1 MEDYSA
7 KLTGEPFL
15 YRETKIIGEYLHQGF
30 EASELKKKNIEEN
43 LIQYKSQSAISRVNS
58 AIFRR
63 LNILNEDMLDEFV
76 NGDLYTSRMLLVYSI
91 MKTDKLVCDFIS
103 ELYKDKILLMKENIE
118 QYEVV
123 NWFDR
128 KFAESINLSKV
139 SDKTQYKLRQVMMKI
154 MIDSGL
160 VMKEKDS
167 YKIIIP
173 ILSEKFKLL
182 LDNVGDSDYY
192 KAIGGLV

>member
-43 LIQYKSQSAISRVNS
+43 LIQYKSKSAISRVNS

-63 LNILNEDMLDEFV
+63 LNVLNADMLEEFV
-76 NGDLYTSRMLLVYSI
+76 NGDLYTSRMLLIYSI

-128 KFAESINLSKV
+128 KFAESVNLSKV

-160 VMKEKDS
+160 VMKEKDC

-173 ILSEKFKLL
+173 ILSDKFKLL
-182 LDNVGDSDYY
+182 LDNTGDSDYY

>member
-43 LIQYKSQSAISRVNS
+43 LIQYKSKSAISRVNS

-63 LNILNEDMLDEFV
+63 LNVLNADMLEEFV
-76 NGDLYTSRMLLVYSI
+76 NGDLYTSRMLLIYSI

-128 KFAESINLSKV
+128 KFAESVNLSKV

-160 VMKEKDS
+160 IMKEKDC

-173 ILSEKFKLL
+173 ILSDKFKLL
-182 LDNVGDSDYY
+182 LDNTGDSDYY

>member
-63 LNILNEDMLDEFV
+63 LSVLNTDMLEEFV
-76 NGDLYTSRMLLVYSI
+76 NGDLYTSRMLLIYSI

-128 KFAESINLSKV
+128 KFAESTNLSKV

-173 ILSEKFKLL
+173 ILSDKFRLL
-182 LDNVGDSDYY
+182 LDNTGDSDYY
-192 KAIGGLV
+192 KAIGGLI

>member
-15 YRETKIIGEYLHQGF
+15 YRETKIIGDYLQQGF

-63 LNILNEDMLDEFV
+63 LNILNAEMLEEFV

-103 ELYKDKILLMKENIE
+103 EVYKDKILLMKENIE

-128 KFAESINLSKV
+128 KMAESINLSKV

-154 MIDSGL
+154 MTDSGL

-167 YKIIIP
+167 YRIIIP
-173 ILSEKFKLL
+173 ILSDKFKRL
-182 LDNVGDSDYY
+182 LDNTGDSDYY

>member
-30 EASELKKKNIEEN
+30 EASEIKKKNIEEN

-63 LNILNEDMLDEFV
+63 LNVLNADMLEEFV

-103 ELYKDKILLMKENIE
+103 ELYKDKILLMKDNIE
-118 QYEVV
+118 QIEVI

-128 KFAESINLSKV
+128 KFAESVNLSKI
-139 SDKTQYKLRQVMMKI
+139 SEKTQYKLRQVMMKI
-154 MIDSGL
+154 MVDAGL
-160 VMKEKDS
+160 VIKEKDS
-167 YKIIIP
+167 FKVIIP
-173 ILSEKFKLL
+173 ILSDKFKLL

>member
-15 YRETKIIGEYLHQGF
+15 YRETKIIGEYLYQGF

-63 LNILNEDMLDEFV
+63 LNVLNDDMLEEFV

-173 ILSEKFKLL
+173 ILSDKFKLL
-182 LDNVGDSDYY
+182 LDNTGDSDYY

>member
-15 YRETKIIGEYLHQGF
+15 YRETKIIGDYLQQGF

-63 LNILNEDMLDEFV
+63 LNILNAEMLEEFV
-76 NGDLYTSRMLLVYSI
+76 NGDLYTSKMLLVYSI

-103 ELYKDKILLMKENIE
+103 EVYKDKILLMKENIE

-128 KFAESINLSKV
+128 KMAESNNLSKV

-154 MIDSGL
+154 MTDSGL

-167 YKIIIP
+167 YRIIIP
-173 ILSEKFKLL
+173 ILSDKFKRL
-182 LDNVGDSDYY
+182 LDNTGDSDYY

>member
-15 YRETKIIGEYLHQGF
+15 YRETKIIGEYLHRGF

-63 LNILNEDMLDEFV
+63 LNIFNTDMLNEFV

-103 ELYKDKILLMKENIE
+103 ELYKDKILLMKESIE

-160 VMKEKDS
+160 VMKEKDC

-173 ILSEKFKLL
+173 ILSDKFKLL
-182 LDNVGDSDYY
+182 LDNAGDSDYY

>member
-43 LIQYKSQSAISRVNS
+43 LIQYKSKSAISRVNS

-63 LNILNEDMLDEFV
+63 LNVLNADMLEEFV

-160 VMKEKDS
+160 VMKEKDC

-173 ILSEKFKLL
+173 ILSDKFKLL
-182 LDNVGDSDYY
+182 LDNAGDSDYY

>member
-173 ILSEKFKLL
+173 ILSDKFKLL